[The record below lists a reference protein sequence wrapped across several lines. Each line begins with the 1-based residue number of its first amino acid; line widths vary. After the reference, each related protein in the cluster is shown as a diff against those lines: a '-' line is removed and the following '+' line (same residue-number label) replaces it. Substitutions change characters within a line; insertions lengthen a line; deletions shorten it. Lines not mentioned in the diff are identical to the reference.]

1 MECRRARHA
10 GDDEPARRQLRGV
23 ARQVAPGL
31 RVHDRVA
38 GHPDHRPVVG
48 IPVALLELDVYVS
61 DAHTMSAI
69 ANWIAA
75 DTSTAGCS
83 LASSHMTASLPGVS
97 ASNTRNPTAWAPTP
111 TAP

>member
-1 MECRRARHA
+1 MEGRRARHA

-31 RVHDRVA
+31 GVDDRVA
-38 GHPDHRPVVG
+38 RHPDDRAVVG
-48 IPVALLELDVYVS
+48 IPVALLEFDVYVS
-61 DAHTMSAI
+61 DAQTMSAI

-75 DTSTAGCS
+75 DTITAGCS
-83 LASSHMTASLPGVS
+83 FSSSHMTPSLPGVS
-97 ASNTRNPTAWAPTP
+97 ASNTRKPTACAPTP